1 MALPRLNDVP
11 KYTLKIPST
20 NKEVTDRPFLVKEQ
34 KVLLMAL
41 ESQDDKQILQAVLD
55 TIEACVLDKI
65 NATNLALFDLEYV
78 FLKIRSV
85 SVGEGAEVT
94 IKCQKCENPVK
105 TKIDLNSI
113 TFDKMPEN
121 RIKINDKYTIQMMY
135 PTFNTTISGVSNS
148 TLAEQVYISAIGCLD
163 KLLTNDEVIDFK
175 DETEEEKKA
184 FLESLTALQF
194 ESIIEFVNNL
204 PRLRKEVEYKC
215 EECNTINKTT
225 LEGLQDFLS

>member
-20 NKEVTDRPFLVKEQ
+20 NKEITYRPFLVKEQ

-148 TLAEQVYISAIGCLD
+148 TLAEQVYIAALGCLD

-175 DETEEEKKA
+175 DETEEEKRA

-215 EECNTINKTT
+215 EECNTTNKTT

>member
-20 NKEVTDRPFLVKEQ
+20 NKEITYRPFLVKEQ

-148 TLAEQVYISAIGCLD
+148 TLAEQVYISALGCLD

>member
-20 NKEVTDRPFLVKEQ
+20 NKEITYRPFLVKEQ
-34 KVLLMAL
+34 KVFLMAL

-65 NATNLALFDLEYV
+65 NATNLALFDLEYI

-148 TLAEQVYISAIGCLD
+148 TLAEQVYIAALGCLD

>member
-20 NKEVTDRPFLVKEQ
+20 NKEVTYRPFLVKEQ

-105 TKIDLNSI
+105 TKIDLNTI

-148 TLAEQVYISAIGCLD
+148 TLAEQVYISALGCLD

>member
-20 NKEVTDRPFLVKEQ
+20 KKEITYRPFLVKEQ

-105 TKIDLNSI
+105 TKIDLNTI

-148 TLAEQVYISAIGCLD
+148 TLAEQVYISALGCLD

>member
-20 NKEVTDRPFLVKEQ
+20 KKEITYRPFLVKEQ

-94 IKCQKCENPVK
+94 IKCQKCENPIK

>member
-20 NKEVTDRPFLVKEQ
+20 KKEITYRPFLVKEQ

-121 RIKINDKYTIQMMY
+121 RIKINDKYTIQMM
-135 PTFNTTISGVSNS
+135 
-148 TLAEQVYISAIGCLD
+148 
-163 KLLTNDEVIDFK
+163 
-175 DETEEEKKA
+175 
-184 FLESLTALQF
+184 
-194 ESIIEFVNNL
+194 
-204 PRLRKEVEYKC
+204 
-215 EECNTINKTT
+215 
-225 LEGLQDFLS
+225 

>member
-20 NKEVTDRPFLVKEQ
+20 KKEITYRPFLVKEQ

-105 TKIDLNSI
+105 TKIDLNTI

>member
-20 NKEVTDRPFLVKEQ
+20 KKEITYRPFLVKEQ

-94 IKCQKCENPVK
+94 IKCQKCENPIK

-148 TLAEQVYISAIGCLD
+148 TLAEQVYISALGCLD

>member
-20 NKEVTDRPFLVKEQ
+20 KKEITYRPFLVKEQ

-41 ESQDDKQILQAVLD
+41 ESQDDKQILQAILD
-55 TIEACVLDKI
+55 TIEACVFDKI
-65 NATNLALFDLEYV
+65 NATNLALFDLEFM

-94 IKCQKCENPVK
+94 IKCQSCEEPVK
-105 TKIDLNSI
+105 TKIDLNTI

-148 TLAEQVYISAIGCLD
+148 TLAEQVYISALGCLD

>member
-20 NKEVTDRPFLVKEQ
+20 KKEITYRPFLVKEQ

-41 ESQDDKQILQAVLD
+41 ESQNDKQILQAVLD

>member
-1 MALPRLNDVP
+1 MGEPSR
-11 KYTLKIPST
+11 TLRI
-20 NKEVTDRPFLVKEQ
+20 V
-34 KVLLMAL
+34 
-41 ESQDDKQILQAVLD
+41 LQAVLD

>member
-20 NKEVTDRPFLVKEQ
+20 KKEITYRPFLVKEQ

-41 ESQDDKQILQAVLD
+41 ESQDDKQILQAILD

>member
-20 NKEVTDRPFLVKEQ
+20 KKEITYRPFLVKEQ

>member
-20 NKEVTDRPFLVKEQ
+20 NKEITYRPFLVKEQ

-65 NATNLALFDLEYV
+65 NATNLALFDLEYI

-148 TLAEQVYISAIGCLD
+148 TLAEQVYIAALGCLD

>member
-20 NKEVTDRPFLVKEQ
+20 NKEITYRPFLVKEQ

>member
-20 NKEVTDRPFLVKEQ
+20 NKEITYRPFLVKEQ

-148 TLAEQVYISAIGCLD
+148 TLAEQVYIAALGCLD

>member
-20 NKEVTDRPFLVKEQ
+20 KKEITYRPFLVKEQ

-148 TLAEQVYISAIGCLD
+148 TLAEQVYIAALGCLD

>member
-20 NKEVTDRPFLVKEQ
+20 NKEVTYRPFLVKEQ